1 MQLFLNTAFLS
12 KDCFSIPHFVS
23 YSQIPLWNLCLMY
36 QKEQNIVGRL
46 LYVTVLWV
54 CLCAFFLINGYD
66 KKIKRYCINF
76 IPSDRIWKIFFVR
89 QIAFLTLLSCL
100 MNCMNIDGKLK
111 PECPILFC
119 ERVLPVTEES
129 NCFFRFWMR
138 KNEKNLPI
146 FFWKSLEFKFEDVRK
161 QA

>member
-36 QKEQNIVGRL
+36 QK
-46 LYVTVLWV
+46 
-54 CLCAFFLINGYD
+54 D